1 MGGYGFKRRWN
12 RCHLWGFP
20 NDAANNY
27 YIYSKGNVFYSGV
40 GHSTVDGD
48 MEAKLFINTMI
59 AAYRTTYEPPM
70 VEILNEEAELLKEE
84 SGNGSDPNLVYK
96 MNWMKEYGN
105 NLDGTK
111 EKSASARSN

>member
-1 MGGYGFKRRWN
+1 
-12 RCHLWGFP
+12 
-20 NDAANNY
+20 
-27 YIYSKGNVFYSGV
+27 
-40 GHSTVDGD
+40 

-111 EKSASARSN
+111 EKNSLQPGRTEYRQNEADLFDPIQRWNLRR

>member
-1 MGGYGFKRRWN
+1 
-12 RCHLWGFP
+12 
-20 NDAANNY
+20 
-27 YIYSKGNVFYSGV
+27 
-40 GHSTVDGD
+40 

-111 EKSASARSN
+111 EKIRFSGRTEYRQNEADLFDPIQGWNLCR